1 MELKKYKIGDL
12 VQVTRGASLGGEF
25 YATQGNYVRLTC
37 GNFDYRNNCFKEN
50 QSKDN
55 IYYTGGFKEEFLL
68 EKGDIITPLTEQAIG
83 LLGSTARIPES
94 GKYIQS
100 QDIAKIDCNESL
112 LDKDFAFYL
121 ISSACVKQQLSAA
134 AQQTKIR
141 HTSPDKIKEC
151 TVWIPSLDIQKRIG
165 RILTDIDNKIAINRQ
180 INDNL
185 EAMAKQLYDYWFV
198 QFDFPNEEG
207 KPYKSSGG
215 AMVWNDKLKREI
227 PEGWYAENI
236 CKIANIL
243 SGGTPSKAV
252 DEYWNNGTIPF
263 FGPTDCNGSVFQ
275 IKTADHITQKGLE
288 HCASSLFEEG
298 IVIITARGSIGKLV
312 IVGTP
317 MAMNQSCYALQSK
330 EGEYEYL
337 YFLTTQLIDCLKA
350 KGSGSVFKSII
361 ASDIEHSALC
371 IATDN
376 VVSDFCKKVKPMFE
390 KLKANTIEIAEL
402 TKQRDE
408 LLPLLMNG
416 QATVNYH
423 LSASFLSSLILYR
436 DQYKFYDMKET
447 IIQTVLDGMRAVL
460 TENQLDL
467 LTDVTRKALSEC
479 EITPKATEEEQRN
492 KENVELLGA
501 FISSKK
507 VEGCSDKT
515 IHYYKSSIEKLIAT
529 VKKNV
534 CDIATNDI
542 RCYLAEQQEQRGLSK
557 VTIDN
562 LRRIYSSFFS
572 WLEDEDYITKSPVRR
587 IHKVRTDALVKEVL
601 TDENIEVLR
610 DSCQELRDIAM
621 IDLLLSTGMRV
632 GELVKI
638 NRDDIDFQERQCV
651 VFGKG
656 NKEREVYFN
665 ARTKIHLKKYLEQ
678 RTDTNP
684 ALFVS
689 LHEPHTRLTIS
700 GVEVRLRQLGKRV
713 NLNKVHPHKFRRTL
727 ATMAIDKGM
736 PIEQVQKMLGHVKID
751 TTLHYAMVN
760 QTNVKIAHRKFLN

>member
-1 MELKKYKIGDL
+1 M
-12 VQVTRGASLGGEF
+12 
-25 YATQGNYVRLTC
+25 
-37 GNFDYRNNCFKEN
+37 
-50 QSKDN
+50 
-55 IYYTGGFKEEFLL
+55 
-68 EKGDIITPLTEQAIG
+68 
-83 LLGSTARIPES
+83 
-94 GKYIQS
+94 
-100 QDIAKIDCNESL
+100 
-112 LDKDFAFYL
+112 
-121 ISSACVKQQLSAA
+121 LSAEG
-134 AQQTKIR
+134 K
-141 HTSPDKIKEC
+141 PL
-151 TVWIPSLDIQKRIG
+151 P
-165 RILTDIDNKIAINRQ
+165 

-215 AMVWNDKLKREI
+215 AMVWNEKLKREI
-227 PEGWYAENI
+227 PQYWSTLPISAILDKYPTTKRYETKEYLSQGKYPIIDQGDTYIVGYTNEDDNLLTRHPAVLFGDHSTKVKFLDFDFARGADGTQILYSSNDAVSQYYLYLAVSTLQIPNPGYSRHFKYLKELPI
-236 CKIANIL
+236 VIPSLSIAIKFANI
-243 SGGTPSKAV
+243 
-252 DEYWNNGTIPF
+252 
-263 FGPTDCNGSVFQ
+263 
-275 IKTADHITQKGLE
+275 
-288 HCASSLFEEG
+288 
-298 IVIITARGSIGKLV
+298 
-312 IVGTP
+312 
-317 MAMNQSCYALQSK
+317 
-330 EGEYEYL
+330 
-337 YFLTTQLIDCLKA
+337 
-350 KGSGSVFKSII
+350 
-361 ASDIEHSALC
+361 
-371 IATDN
+371 
-376 VVSDFCKKVKPMFE
+376 VKPL
-390 KLKANTIEIAEL
+390 LKKWTNNIFNNIAL
-402 TKQRDE
+402 TKQRNE

-416 QATVNYH
+416 QASVNYH
-423 LSASFLSSLILYR
+423 LSVLFLSSLILYR
-436 DQYKFYDMKET
+436 DQYKFYNMKET
-447 IIQTVLDGMRAVL
+447 IIQAVLDGMRAVL
-460 TENQLDL
+460 TENQLEL

-492 KENVELLGA
+492 KENAELLGA

-700 GVEVRLRQLGKRV
+700 GVEVRLRQLGKKV